1 MRDLLK
7 IEEVA
12 QILGTSELDIYTY
25 LKQGNLKFTK
35 IEEDE
40 CDLKITKDSVE
51 KFLLEK
57 KDKENPNIS
66 AKEDKVSLE
75 KLEKIIEKI
84 LIKNTHQLQ
93 KPIEK
98 QALFIA
104 GKVTQ
109 ENQDLKEKIKTIEKE
124 NLDLKEKIKNL
135 IEPPEE
141 LRSKF
146 NKQKSELEKLKVEN
160 EETASSLLEKV
171 EDCIK
176 LQQEKQKLQQEKDF
190 AISKVQNICKEKKEL
205 DEELERLKN
214 ENKTLLQKVNSMES
228 SLKDEEEKT
237 EKLKKEKENLK
248 KEKNYLEEVKGFIK
262 DEKEELTATI
272 INLKADN
279 EALKI
284 ILKDR
289 EKELLDFAEALEKS
303 RMSWWKKL
311 LGYKK

>member
-1 MRDLLK
+1 MGDLLK

-12 QILGTSELDIYTY
+12 QILGKSELDIYKY
-25 LKQGNLKFTK
+25 LKQGNLKFKKT
-35 IEEDE
+35 ENDE
-40 CDLKITKDSVE
+40 CDLKITKDSLE

-57 KDKENPNIS
+57 RNMENSNIS
-66 AKEDKVSLE
+66 PEEDKLSLE
-75 KLEKIIEKI
+75 KLEKIIEKV

-135 IEPPEE
+135 SDPPEE
-141 LRSKF
+141 LISKF
-146 NKQKSELEKLKVEN
+146 SKQKSELEKLKVEN

-190 AISKVQNICKEKKEL
+190 AISKVKTICKEKKEI
-205 DEELERLKN
+205 EEEVERLKS
-214 ENKTLLQKVNSMES
+214 ENKTLLQKIKSMES
-228 SLKDEEEKT
+228 SLKDKEEKT

-262 DEKEELTATI
+262 DEKEELTGTI

-289 EKELLDFAEALEKS
+289 EKEILDFAEALEKS
-303 RMSWWKKL
+303 RMPWWKKL
-311 LGYKK
+311 PGYKK